1 LFLYNHPTARFLFSW
16 KVEYT
21 VNKLKIDLSKDG
33 LDAVFAP
40 WQIKVLEILSEKAA
54 TGGEDTSFTLTQEL
68 NKRLS
73 DGGMSR
79 ASVIGFI
86 DDLANWGLI
95 EVVEGHKQGGK
106 YGIYR
111 FTRSME
117 QVERFMVEVVESW
130 LKTLRHSSEQS
141 AKEEKQ

>member
-1 LFLYNHPTARFLFSW
+1 VNEL
-16 KVEYT
+16 KV
-21 VNKLKIDLSKDG
+21 DLTKDG
-33 LDAVFAP
+33 LNAVFTP

-111 FTRSME
+111 FTWSIDM
-117 QVERFMVEVVESW
+117 VERFVVTRVEQW
-130 LKTLRHSSEQS
+130 LKTLRHSST
-141 AKEEKQ
+141 EKVKGEDNE

>member
-1 LFLYNHPTARFLFSW
+1 M
-16 KVEYT
+16 KV
-21 VNKLKIDLSKDG
+21 DLTKNG
-33 LDAVFAP
+33 LDAVFTP
-40 WQIKVLEILSEKAA
+40 WQIKVLEVLSEGAK
-54 TGGEDTSFTLTQEL
+54 TGADYTSATLTEEL
-68 NKRLS
+68 NKKLS
-73 DGGMSR
+73 GGGISR

-130 LKTLRHSSEQS
+130 LMTLRHSSTET
-141 AKEEKQ
+141 AKTGGAND

>member
-1 LFLYNHPTARFLFSW
+1 MN
-16 KVEYT
+16 E
-21 VNKLKIDLSKDG
+21 LKIDLTKDG

-40 WQIKVLEILSEKAA
+40 WQIKVLEILSEGAK
-54 TGGEDTSFTLTQEL
+54 TGADYTSATLTEEL
-68 NKRLS
+68 NKKLS
-73 DGGMSR
+73 GGGISR

-111 FTRSME
+111 FTWSIDM
-117 QVERFMVEVVESW
+117 VERFVVTRVEQW
-130 LKTLRHSSEQS
+130 LKTLRHSSTET
-141 AKEEKQ
+141 AKTGGAND